1 MKLLMLIFLLF
12 IISCTKTNNL
22 VENENFYID
31 NSLSYEVLREKIINY
46 GKNSSFPSLDDWYD

>member
-46 GKNSSFPSLDDWYD
+46 GKNSNFPNINN